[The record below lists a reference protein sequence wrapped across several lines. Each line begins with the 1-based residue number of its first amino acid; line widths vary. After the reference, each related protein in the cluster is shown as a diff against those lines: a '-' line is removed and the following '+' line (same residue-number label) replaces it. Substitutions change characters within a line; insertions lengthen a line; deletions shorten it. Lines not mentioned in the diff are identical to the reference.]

1 MSTSLKSTLLISIM
15 ILSSLASFAQD
26 TEEVVT
32 KPKQSLYELRKGYTG
47 NAEFILGCLE
57 IGLNTT
63 QGYRF
68 NNHWSIGANTGVNI
82 SWTGPVVPLC
92 AVGQFDINVGE
103 NTSLLVNAKAGG
115 VFALTSDGDLK
126 NRAGGN
132 FAIGAGVRYR
142 RMSFQL
148 AYNLT
153 TIPYYSGNDY
163 VVSEGDEL
171 VFKNELLKGYA
182 TIQLRIGFNFGAR

>member
-1 MSTSLKSTLLISIM
+1 M

-132 FAIGAGVRYR
+132 FALGAGVRYR

-148 AYNLT
+148 AYNIA
-153 TIPYYSGNDY
+153 TIPFYSNNHDVIMVDDIPVLY
-163 VVSEGDEL
+163 DKL
-171 VFKNELLKGYA
+171 IKGYA